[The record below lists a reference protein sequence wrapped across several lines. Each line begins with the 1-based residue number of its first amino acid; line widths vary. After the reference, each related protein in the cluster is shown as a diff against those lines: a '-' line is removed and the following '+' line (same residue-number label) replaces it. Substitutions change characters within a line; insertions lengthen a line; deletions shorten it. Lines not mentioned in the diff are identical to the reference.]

1 MKFSRPLI
9 KAFLIFPMNVMGVIP
24 AFLIWCSR
32 PGGVLERFPYSFSN
46 VRSLVAMLLI
56 AVGAGLCWKTVSL
69 FTEYG
74 EGTPAPFD
82 PPRKLVIRGPYVYTR
97 KFDPP
102 RKLVI
107 RGPYVYTRNPMMVA
121 VCLVLSGEALLFAS
135 VPLGIW
141 FLIFLGLCLILI
153 PLWEEPD
160 LEKRFGES
168 YRQYKQKVPRWL
180 H

>member
-9 KAFLIFPMNVMGVIP
+9 KAFLIFPINVMGVIP
-24 AFLIWCSR
+24 TFLVWCSR

-69 FTEYG
+69 FIEYG
-74 EGTPAPFD
+74 EGTPVPFD
-82 PPRKLVIRGPYVYTR
+82 PPRKLVIRGPYIYM
-97 KFDPP
+97 
-102 RKLVI
+102 
-107 RGPYVYTRNPMMVA
+107 RNPMMVA

-135 VPLGIW
+135 VPLGLW
-141 FLIFLGLCLILI
+141 FLFFFGLCLILI

-168 YRQYKQKVPRWL
+168 YREYKQKVPRWPA
-180 H
+180 

>member
-9 KAFLIFPMNVMGVIP
+9 KAFLIFPINVMGVIP
-24 AFLIWCSR
+24 TFLVWCSR
-32 PGGVLERFPYSFSN
+32 PGGVLEGFPYSFSN

-56 AVGAGLCWKTVSL
+56 AVGAELCWKTVSL
-69 FTEYG
+69 FIEYG

-82 PPRKLVIRGPYVYTR
+82 PPRKLVIRGPYIYM
-97 KFDPP
+97 
-102 RKLVI
+102 
-107 RGPYVYTRNPMMVA
+107 RNPMMVA

-135 VPLGIW
+135 VPLGLW
-141 FLIFLGLCLILI
+141 FLFFFGLCLILI

-168 YRQYKQKVPRWL
+168 YREYKQKVPRWPA
-180 H
+180 

>member
-9 KAFLIFPMNVMGVIP
+9 KAFLIFPINVMGVIP
-24 AFLIWCSR
+24 TFLVWCSR

-69 FTEYG
+69 FIEYG

-82 PPRKLVIRGPYVYTR
+82 PPRKLVIRGPYIYM
-97 KFDPP
+97 
-102 RKLVI
+102 
-107 RGPYVYTRNPMMVA
+107 RNPMMVA

-135 VPLGIW
+135 VPLGLW
-141 FLIFLGLCLILI
+141 FLFFFGLCLILI

-168 YRQYKQKVPRWL
+168 YREYKQKVSRWPA
-180 H
+180 

>member
-9 KAFLIFPMNVMGVIP
+9 KAFLIFPINVMGVIP
-24 AFLIWCSR
+24 TVLVWCSR
-32 PGGVLERFPYSFSN
+32 PGGVLERWPYSFSN

-69 FTEYG
+69 FIEYG

-82 PPRKLVIRGPYVYTR
+82 PPRKLVIRGPYIYM
-97 KFDPP
+97 
-102 RKLVI
+102 
-107 RGPYVYTRNPMMVA
+107 RNPMMVA

-135 VPLGIW
+135 VPLGLW
-141 FLIFLGLCLILI
+141 FLFFFGLCLILI

-168 YRQYKQKVPRWL
+168 YREYKQKVPRWPA
-180 H
+180 

>member
-9 KAFLIFPMNVMGVIP
+9 KAFLIFPINVMGVIP
-24 AFLIWCSR
+24 TFLVWCSR

-69 FTEYG
+69 FIEYG

-82 PPRKLVIRGPYVYTR
+82 PPRKLVIRGPYIYM
-97 KFDPP
+97 
-102 RKLVI
+102 
-107 RGPYVYTRNPMMVA
+107 RNPMMVA

-135 VPLGIW
+135 VPLGLW
-141 FLIFLGLCLILI
+141 FLFFFGLCLILI

-168 YRQYKQKVPRWL
+168 YREYKQKAPRWPA
-180 H
+180 

>member
-9 KAFLIFPMNVMGVIP
+9 KAFLIFPINVMGVIP
-24 AFLIWCSR
+24 TFLVWCSR

-69 FTEYG
+69 FIEYG

-82 PPRKLVIRGPYVYTR
+82 PPRKLVIRGPYIYM
-97 KFDPP
+97 
-102 RKLVI
+102 
-107 RGPYVYTRNPMMVA
+107 RNPMMVA

-135 VPLGIW
+135 VPLGLW
-141 FLIFLGLCLILI
+141 FLFFFGLCLILI

-160 LEKRFGES
+160 LDKRFGES
-168 YRQYKQKVPRWL
+168 YREYKQKVPRWPA
-180 H
+180 

>member
-9 KAFLIFPMNVMGVIP
+9 KAFLIFPVNVMGVIP
-24 AFLIWCSR
+24 ALLVWCSR

-69 FTEYG
+69 FIEYG

-82 PPRKLVIRGPYVYTR
+82 PPRKLVIQGPYFYM
-97 KFDPP
+97 
-102 RKLVI
+102 
-107 RGPYVYTRNPMMVA
+107 RNPMMVA

-135 VPLGIW
+135 ALLGLW
-141 FLIFLGLCLILI
+141 FLFFFGLCLVLI

-160 LEKRFGES
+160 LENRFGQS
-168 YRQYKQKVPRWL
+168 YREYKQKVPRWPTGRVAR
-180 H
+180 

>member
-9 KAFLIFPMNVMGVIP
+9 KAFLIFPINVMGVIP
-24 AFLIWCSR
+24 TFLVWCSR

-69 FTEYG
+69 FIEYG

-82 PPRKLVIRGPYVYTR
+82 PPRKLVIRGPYIYM
-97 KFDPP
+97 
-102 RKLVI
+102 
-107 RGPYVYTRNPMMVA
+107 RNPMMVS

-135 VPLGIW
+135 VPLGLW
-141 FLIFLGLCLILI
+141 FLFFFGLCLILI

-168 YRQYKQKVPRWL
+168 YREYKQKVPRWPA
-180 H
+180 

>member
-9 KAFLIFPMNVMGVIP
+9 KAFLIFPINVMGVIP
-24 AFLIWCSR
+24 TFLVWCSR

-69 FTEYG
+69 FIEYG

-82 PPRKLVIRGPYVYTR
+82 PPRKLVIRGPYIYM
-97 KFDPP
+97 
-102 RKLVI
+102 
-107 RGPYVYTRNPMMVA
+107 RNPMMVA

-135 VPLGIW
+135 VPLGLW
-141 FLIFLGLCLILI
+141 FLFFFGLCLILI

-160 LEKRFGES
+160 LEKRFGEA
-168 YRQYKQKVPRWL
+168 YREYKQKVPRWPA
-180 H
+180 

>member
-9 KAFLIFPMNVMGVIP
+9 KAFLIFPINVMGVIP
-24 AFLIWCSR
+24 TFLVWCSR

-69 FTEYG
+69 FIEYG
-74 EGTPAPFD
+74 EGTSAPFD
-82 PPRKLVIRGPYVYTR
+82 PPRKLVIRGPYIYM
-97 KFDPP
+97 
-102 RKLVI
+102 
-107 RGPYVYTRNPMMVA
+107 RNPMMVA

-135 VPLGIW
+135 VPLGLW
-141 FLIFLGLCLILI
+141 FLFFFGLCLILI

-168 YRQYKQKVPRWL
+168 YREYKQKVPRWPA
-180 H
+180 

>member
-1 MKFSRPLI
+1 MKFYRPLI
-9 KAFLIFPMNVMGVIP
+9 KAFLIFPIHVMGVIP
-24 AFLIWCSR
+24 TFLVWCSR
-32 PGGVLERFPYSFSN
+32 PGGVLERFSYSFSN

-69 FTEYG
+69 FIEYG

-82 PPRKLVIRGPYVYTR
+82 PPRKLVIRGPYIYM
-97 KFDPP
+97 
-102 RKLVI
+102 
-107 RGPYVYTRNPMMVA
+107 RNPMMVA

-135 VPLGIW
+135 VPLGLW
-141 FLIFLGLCLILI
+141 FLFFFGLCLILI

-168 YRQYKQKVPRWL
+168 YREYKQKVPRWPA
-180 H
+180 

>member
-1 MKFSRPLI
+1 MKFYRPLI
-9 KAFLIFPMNVMGVIP
+9 KAFLIFPINVMGVIP
-24 AFLIWCSR
+24 TFLVWCSR

-69 FTEYG
+69 FIEYG

-82 PPRKLVIRGPYVYTR
+82 PPRKLVIRGPYIYM
-97 KFDPP
+97 
-102 RKLVI
+102 
-107 RGPYVYTRNPMMVA
+107 RNPMMVA

-135 VPLGIW
+135 VPLGLW
-141 FLIFLGLCLILI
+141 FLFFFGLCLILI

-168 YRQYKQKVPRWL
+168 YREYKQKVPRWPA
-180 H
+180 

>member
-9 KAFLIFPMNVMGVIP
+9 KAFLIFTINVMGVIP
-24 AFLIWCSR
+24 TFLVWCSR

-56 AVGAGLCWKTVSL
+56 AVGAGLCWKTFSL
-69 FTEYG
+69 FIEYG

-82 PPRKLVIRGPYVYTR
+82 PPRKLVIRGPYIYM
-97 KFDPP
+97 
-102 RKLVI
+102 
-107 RGPYVYTRNPMMVA
+107 RNPMMVA

-135 VPLGIW
+135 VPLGLW
-141 FLIFLGLCLILI
+141 FLFFFGLCLILI

-168 YRQYKQKVPRWL
+168 YREYKQKVPRWPA
-180 H
+180 

>member
-9 KAFLIFPMNVMGVIP
+9 KAFLIFPINVMGVIP
-24 AFLIWCSR
+24 TFLVWCSR

-56 AVGAGLCWKTVSL
+56 AVGAGLCWKTGSL
-69 FTEYG
+69 FIEYG

-82 PPRKLVIRGPYVYTR
+82 PPRKLVIRGPYIYM
-97 KFDPP
+97 
-102 RKLVI
+102 
-107 RGPYVYTRNPMMVA
+107 RNPMMVA

-135 VPLGIW
+135 VPLGLW
-141 FLIFLGLCLILI
+141 FLFFFGLCLILI

-168 YRQYKQKVPRWL
+168 YREYKQKVPRWPA
-180 H
+180 

>member
-9 KAFLIFPMNVMGVIP
+9 KAFLIFPINVMGVIP
-24 AFLIWCSR
+24 TFLVWCSR

-69 FTEYG
+69 FIEYG

-82 PPRKLVIRGPYVYTR
+82 PPRKLVIRGPYIYM
-97 KFDPP
+97 
-102 RKLVI
+102 
-107 RGPYVYTRNPMMVA
+107 RNPMMVA

-135 VPLGIW
+135 VPLGLW
-141 FLIFLGLCLILI
+141 FLFFFGLCLILI

-160 LEKRFGES
+160 LEKRFGGS
-168 YRQYKQKVPRWL
+168 YREYKQKVPRWPA
-180 H
+180 

>member
-9 KAFLIFPMNVMGVIP
+9 KAFLIFPINVMGVIP
-24 AFLIWCSR
+24 TFLVWCSR
-32 PGGVLERFPYSFSN
+32 PGGVLEGFPYSFSN

-69 FTEYG
+69 FIEYG

-82 PPRKLVIRGPYVYTR
+82 PPRQLVIRGPYIYM
-97 KFDPP
+97 
-102 RKLVI
+102 
-107 RGPYVYTRNPMMVA
+107 RNPMMVA
-121 VCLVLSGEALLFAS
+121 VCLVLSGEALLFAL
-135 VPLGIW
+135 VPLGLW
-141 FLIFLGLCLILI
+141 FLFFFGLCLILI

-168 YRQYKQKVPRWL
+168 YREYKQKVPRWPA
-180 H
+180 